1 MLHVIHDQTTHGWRC
16 QMTRDDPKGVV
27 VILNIVS
34 VEADHNML
42 ALCKGIYP
50 SGQNTEFTLFT
61 RFIFL
66 V

>member
-1 MLHVIHDQTTHGWRC
+1 
-16 QMTRDDPKGVV
+16 MTRDDPKGVV

-50 SGQNTEFTLFT
+50 SGKNTEFTLFT